1 MSNTDTK
8 QPHPFAAFLLAPTSA
23 VEIMLPNG
31 QPMLFEGQQVTVHI
45 HGPASQVFIDAKAE
59 LDRDAA
65 QRVFG
70 AMNKGQG
77 KRAGSTPD
85 SAEAD
90 AKFLATITDRI
101 DNFPFPGG
109 PAGVYKEPG
118 LLYLHEQVRRHLN
131 DLGNFFGRSETA

>member
-1 MSNTDTK
+1 
-8 QPHPFAAFLLAPTSA
+8 
-23 VEIMLPNG
+23 
-31 QPMLFEGQQVTVHI
+31 MLFEGQPVRVHV

-70 AMNKGQG
+70 AMSKGQG
-77 KRAGSTPD
+77 NNKRGSSPE

-90 AKFLATITDRI
+90 AKFLAAITASI

-109 PAGVYKEPG
+109 VAAVYREPG
-118 LLYLHEQVRRHLN
+118 LLYLHEQVRRHLG
-131 DLGNFFGRSETA
+131 DLGNFFGHSETA

>member
-1 MSNTDTK
+1 MNQAT
-8 QPHPFAAFLLAPTSA
+8 QANPFAAYLLAATSA
-23 VEIMLPNG
+23 VDIMLPNG
-31 QPMLFEGQQVTVHI
+31 QPMLFDGQQVTVHI
-45 HGPASQVFIDAKAE
+45 HGPASPVFIEAKAE

-77 KRAGSTPD
+77 KRQGATPE

-90 AKFLATITDRI
+90 AKFLAAITDRI

-109 PAGVYKEPG
+109 VLAVYKEAR

-131 DLGNFFGRSETA
+131 DLGNFFGHSATA